1 MRKWDYEVL
10 SKTTLCVTYA
20 FPHSLINASTHLLKN
35 MGILQD
41 IDKLGLKLDNDEL
54 DHIKMI
60 EEDLTSKTEDE
71 LVRNAL
77 IEMHVSEFLSLARPD
92 IMTALVDEKNR
103 EVEQLRQRSQRKFD
117 EKGNRICDEQ
127 MCDSV
132 TDVDQCHY
140 CGKFVCKEHN
150 YGKDE
155 RCCYDCSIELTYGK
169 K

>member
-1 MRKWDYEVL
+1 
-10 SKTTLCVTYA
+10 
-20 FPHSLINASTHLLKN
+20 

-41 IDKLGLKLDNDEL
+41 IERLGLKLDDDNL

-60 EEDLTSKTEDE
+60 EEDITRKTPDE

-77 IEMHVSEFLSLARPD
+77 IEMHVSEFISLARPD
-92 IMTALVDEKNR
+92 IMSALVDEKNR
-103 EVEQLRQRSQRKFD
+103 EVDQLRQRSQRKYD

-127 MCDSV
+127 MCESV
-132 TDVDQCHY
+132 VGVAQCTY

-150 YGKDE
+150 YGEND
-155 RCCYDCSIELTYGK
+155 RCCYDCSIERTYGK